1 MTYEEKGIWV
11 FLLVNAVTFVT
22 YVVIILTRAADGD
35 LAQVPYVSTL
45 LWTLGISIAA
55 AVAGRIL
62 VEIVKPSESHRA
74 DVRDKEI
81 NRYGEYAAGS
91 ILAVGM
97 VIPFA
102 LTLAGAAHFWIANA
116 MYAVY
121 TLAFLIGPALKLVAY
136 RRGM

>member
-22 YVVIILTRAADGD
+22 YVVVILTRAGDGE

-45 LWTLGISIAA
+45 LWTIGVSIAA
-55 AVAGRIL
+55 AVVGRIL
-62 VEIVKPSESHRA
+62 VEIAKPSDSHRA

-81 NRYGEYAAGS
+81 NRYGEYVAGS

-102 LTLAGAAHFWIANA
+102 LALAGAAHFWIANA